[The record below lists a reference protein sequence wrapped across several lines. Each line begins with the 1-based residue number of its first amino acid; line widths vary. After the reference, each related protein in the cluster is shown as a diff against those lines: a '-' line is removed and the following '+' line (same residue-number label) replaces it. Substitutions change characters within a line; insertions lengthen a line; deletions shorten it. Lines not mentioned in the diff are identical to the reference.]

1 MLLMFQVSA
10 VYLNIWSA
18 RLTNGAFLPEA
29 ETSSFAMRTFQFF
42 DYA

>member
-1 MLLMFQVSA
+1 MFQMFQQF
-10 VYLNIWSA
+10 IWSA

-29 ETSSFAMRTFQFF
+29 EASSFMMRTFQFF